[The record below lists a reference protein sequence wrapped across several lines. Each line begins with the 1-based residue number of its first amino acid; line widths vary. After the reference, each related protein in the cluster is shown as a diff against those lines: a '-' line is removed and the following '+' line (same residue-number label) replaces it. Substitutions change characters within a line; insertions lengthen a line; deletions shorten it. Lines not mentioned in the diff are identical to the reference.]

1 LKNELATKLDVFMD
15 EHGLGQDYQQN
26 IIAYIQPLAEK
37 LMTIKQNKQTLVV
50 GINGAQGSGKSTLA
64 ACLAL
69 LLQDKGYAVATLSLD
84 DLYLNQAKRK
94 QLAHDIH
101 PLLQTRGVPGTH
113 DVALG
118 MAVLEQLKHGQGIVR
133 LPRFDKAKDNPKPQ
147 ESWDIIASPVDIV
160 LFEGWC
166 VGAVA
171 QSDKDLQTPINSLE
185 AEQDKQGVWRN
196 YVNDK
201 LGHEYATWFSCIDTL
216 VYLQVPSFDQVFAW
230 RKKQERQTFQGKGM
244 SDAELRR
251 FIQHYER
258 ITRWNIKT
266 MPDLADMVLQ
276 LDTEQHIYALKS
288 KS

>member
-1 LKNELATKLDVFMD
+1 LNNKLAIRLDAFLHQ
-15 EHGLGQDYQQN
+15 HGLGQDYRQHIN
-26 IIAYIQPLAEK
+26 AYLQPLAEK
-37 LMTIKQNKQTLVV
+37 ISTIKQHKQTLVV

-69 LLQDKGYAVATLSLD
+69 LLQDKGCAVATLSLD
-84 DLYLNQAKRK
+84 DFYFSQVKRR
-94 QLAHDIH
+94 QLALDIH

-118 MAVLEQLKHGQGIVR
+118 IKTIKHLISGHGKVMA
-133 LPRFDKAKDNPKPQ
+133 PRFNKQHDNPEPQ
-147 ESWDIIASPVDIV
+147 SLWQTYHAPVDII

-171 QSDKDLQTPINSLE
+171 QPDKDLQTPINSLE
-185 AEQDKQGVWRN
+185 VEEDKQGIWRG

-201 LGHEYATWFSCIDTL
+201 LGHEYAAWFAWIDTL

-244 SDAELRR
+244 SDAELMR

-258 ITRWNIKT
+258 LTRWNMQT

-276 LDTEQHIYALKS
+276 LDNKHHIYALKS
-288 KS
+288 KN

>member
-1 LKNELATKLDVFMD
+1 
-15 EHGLGQDYQQN
+15 
-26 IIAYIQPLAEK
+26 
-37 LMTIKQNKQTLVV
+37 MTIKQQHQTLVV

-69 LLQDKGYAVATLSLD
+69 LLQDKSYKVATLSLD
-84 DLYLNQAKRK
+84 DLYLNQAKRE

-118 MAVLEQLKHGQGIVR
+118 IKTIKGLTSGQGKVTV
-133 LPRFDKAKDNPKPQ
+133 PRFNKQHDNPEPQ
-147 ESWDIIASPVDIV
+147 SLWQEYYAPVDIV

-166 VGAVA
+166 VGSVA
-171 QSDKDLQTPINSLE
+171 QSDKDLQIPINSLE
-185 AEQDKQGVWRN
+185 AEQDKQCVWRN

-201 LGHEYATWFSCIDTL
+201 LEHEYATLFAWIDTL
-216 VYLQVPSFDQVFAW
+216 VYLQVASFDQVFAW

-244 SDAELRR
+244 SDAELKR

-258 ITRWNIKT
+258 ITRWNIQT